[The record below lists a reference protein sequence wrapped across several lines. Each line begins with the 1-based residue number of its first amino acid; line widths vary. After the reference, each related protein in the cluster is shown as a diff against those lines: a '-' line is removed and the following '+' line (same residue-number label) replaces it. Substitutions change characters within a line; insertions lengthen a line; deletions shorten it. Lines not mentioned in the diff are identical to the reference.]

1 MKKLLRVVSARA
13 EAIKSRLWKWL
24 GKSAAAIAALSL
36 LAPIEAQGN
45 EKPASKPA
53 WPDRITTESGAFRLP
68 PIPYLE
74 EMPWLK
80 DATWSGRKIDWLMQP
95 SLPDRLELSPVLPN
109 EGSPSL
115 S

>member
-1 MKKLLRVVSARA
+1 MKKLLSVVSARA
-13 EAIKSRLWKWL
+13 GAFKSRLWKWL
-24 GKSAAAIAALSL
+24 GKSAAVIAALSL

-45 EKPASKPA
+45 EKPTPKPT
-53 WPDRITTESGAFRLP
+53 WPDRITTDGDASRLP

-74 EMPWLK
+74 EMPWMK

-95 SLPDRLELSPVLPN
+95 SLPGRFELSPALPK